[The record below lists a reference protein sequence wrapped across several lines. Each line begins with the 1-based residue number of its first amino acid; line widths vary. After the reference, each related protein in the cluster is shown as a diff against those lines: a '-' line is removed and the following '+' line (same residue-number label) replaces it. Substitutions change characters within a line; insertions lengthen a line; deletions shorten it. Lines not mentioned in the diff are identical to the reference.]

1 MEEIWKEVQGYEE
14 FYCISNLGRLK
25 RKPIVYYRK
34 TDGRKCTLK
43 EKIVAPFKNKK
54 GYNRVRLEKFGL
66 SEKFTTTLHILVAKH
81 FIPNPN
87 NYTQVNHIDG
97 NKDNNSISNLE
108 WINNQENVLHSYR
121 NENMLHGKAKAIIQC
136 DENGNEITRFQTL
149 KQAEEETSLK
159 LDSRYMDRAIKNN
172 TIYKGFKWKAWDRK
186 LESTEG
192 EN

>member
-25 RKPIVYYRK
+25 RKDIVYYRK

-43 EKIVAPFKNKK
+43 ERIVTPFKNEK

-66 SEKFTTTLHILVAKH
+66 GEKFTTALHILVAKH

-108 WINNQENVLHSYR
+108 WVNNQDNVLHSYR
-121 NENMLHGKAKAIIQC
+121 NENMLHKNAKAIIQC
-136 DENGNEITRFQTL
+136 DENGNEVARYQTMR
-149 KQAEEETSLK
+149 QAEEETSLK
-159 LDSRYMDRAIKNN
+159 LDGRYMERAIKNN
-172 TIYKGFKWKAWDRK
+172 TIYKGFKWKTWNRK
-186 LESTEG
+186 LENIEG